1 MKLLFFIFFL
11 IPLCS
16 AKFNCTYLDGE
27 QKNVCKYLKKS
38 NLSNS
43 EKETLMQEILDKG
56 ASLDGDFNSIDLDK
70 NIFQINKVPPQKVS
84 EETKQTIKEII
95 SISFFG
101 YIVFQFLKKYFS
113 RSWDAE

>member
-16 AKFNCTYLDGE
+16 ARFNCTYLDGE
-27 QKNVCKYLKKS
+27 QEDVCKYLKKS
-38 NLSNS
+38 DLSSS
-43 EKETLMQEILDKG
+43 EKEVLMQEILEKG
-56 ASLDGDFNSIDLDK
+56 ASLDGDFNSIDLDE
-70 NIFQINKVPPQKVS
+70 NIFQINEAPPQKVS
-84 EETKQTIKEII
+84 EETKQTIKEIL

-113 RSWDAE
+113 CSWDAE